1 MRLATRF
8 NLEEEGRA
16 PGGQDSGQ
24 DSGQEDHARTTPDAP
39 DSRTHL
45 ACVGTLY
52 KSLID
57 ALHAHV
63 AK

>member
-1 MRLATRF
+1 MRLAIRF

-24 DSGQEDHARTTPDAP
+24 EDHARTTPGAS
-39 DSRTHL
+39 DSRTHF
-45 ACVGTLY
+45 ARVGTLY